1 VLNVRLKHVGE
12 GKLRAATRYDY
23 NLILAVFD
31 AGEELTAKL
40 THQRS
45 TKQNAFFHLLIQR
58 AFERQTQ
65 GPKLPTWQA
74 LKDWLLIRA
83 EHCTELRHHVGPLAS
98 KEVRVIGPAIAM
110 GLRTENDFV
119 GVAYDRRRQEIVLRT
134 AKSVA
139 FRACD
144 SEKMDELV
152 TAVEALILQE
162 ICPGMTVEEVMG
174 DERAA

>member
-1 VLNVRLKHVGE
+1 LGE

-31 AGEELTAKL
+31 PGEELTAKL

-45 TKQNAFFHLLIQR
+45 TKQNAFFHLLVQR
-58 AFERQTQ
+58 AFERQMQ
-65 GPKLPTWQA
+65 GPKLQTWQA

-83 EHCTELRHHVGPLAS
+83 DHCTELRHHVGPLTS
-98 KEVRVIGPAIAM
+98 KETRVIGAALAM

-119 GVAYDRRRQEIVLRT
+119 GVAYDKRRQEIVLRT

-139 FRACD
+139 FKACD
-144 SEKMDELV
+144 SEKMGELV
-152 TAVEALILQE
+152 AAVEALILQE
-162 ICPGMTVEEVMG
+162 ICPGLTVEEIMG
-174 DERAA
+174 EARRAA